1 LKLLLDQNLSF
12 RLLEKL
18 EPVYPG
24 STQVK
29 FVNLDQADD
38 LAVWRFAKDKGFT
51 IVTQDSDFHEFS
63 LVYGNP
69 PKVIWLKCG
78 NKPKWYVLG
87 LLLNNQDKIKA
98 FLEDQERKQL
108 FGDLLRGFGEVRA
121 VQFFA
126 YRRIESDVYPQSKDS

>member
-24 STQVK
+24 STQIRI
-29 FVNLDQADD
+29 VNLDRADD
-38 LAVWRFAKDKGFT
+38 LTVWRFAKDNGFT
-51 IVTQDSDFHEFS
+51 IVTKDSDFHEFS

-78 NKPKWYVLG
+78 NKPRWYVLS
-87 LLLNNQDKIKA
+87 LLLNNQGKIEA
-98 FLEDQERKQL
+98 FLDDQESSCL
-108 FGDLLRGFGEVRA
+108 EI
-121 VQFFA
+121 
-126 YRRIESDVYPQSKDS
+126 Y

>member
-29 FVNLDQADD
+29 FVDLDQADD
-38 LAVWRFAKDKGFT
+38 LIIWQFAKDNGLV
-51 IVTQDSDFHEFS
+51 IVTKDSDFHEFT
-63 LVYGNP
+63 LLYGNP
-69 PKVIWLKCG
+69 PKVIWLKCC

-87 LLLNNQDKIKA
+87 LLLNNQEQIKA
-98 FLEDQERKQL
+98 FYEDAESSCLEI
-108 FGDLLRGFGEVRA
+108 
-121 VQFFA
+121 
-126 YRRIESDVYPQSKDS
+126 Y

>member
-18 EPVYPG
+18 QPAYPG

-29 FVNLDQADD
+29 FVDLDQADD
-38 LAVWRFAKDKGFT
+38 LTIWRFARDNDFT
-51 IVTQDSDFHEFS
+51 IVTKDSDFHEFS
-63 LVYGNP
+63 LLYGNP

-87 LLLNNQDKIKA
+87 LLLNNQEKIKA
-98 FLEDQERKQL
+98 FFDDEQTSCLEI
-108 FGDLLRGFGEVRA
+108 
-121 VQFFA
+121 
-126 YRRIESDVYPQSKDS
+126 Y

>member
-1 LKLLLDQNLSF
+1 MKLLLDQNLSF

-18 EPVYPG
+18 EPVYSG

-29 FVNLDQADD
+29 FVDLGHADD
-38 LAVWRFAKDKGFT
+38 LTVWHYAKDNGFT
-51 IVTQDSDFHEFS
+51 IVTKDSDFHEFS

-87 LLLNNQDKIKA
+87 LLLNNQDKIRA
-98 FLEDQERKQL
+98 FLNDNEISCLEI
-108 FGDLLRGFGEVRA
+108 
-121 VQFFA
+121 
-126 YRRIESDVYPQSKDS
+126 Y

>member
-18 EPVYPG
+18 EPADPG

-29 FVNLDQADD
+29 FVDLDQADD
-38 LAVWRFAKDKGFT
+38 LTVWRYARDNGFT
-51 IVTQDSDFHEFS
+51 IVTKDSDFHEFS

-78 NKPKWYVLG
+78 N
-87 LLLNNQDKIKA
+87 NQDKIEA
-98 FLEDQERKQL
+98 FFNDNESSCLEI
-108 FGDLLRGFGEVRA
+108 
-121 VQFFA
+121 
-126 YRRIESDVYPQSKDS
+126 Y

>member
-18 EPVYPG
+18 QPSYPG

-29 FVNLDQADD
+29 FVDLDQADD
-38 LAVWRFAKDKGFT
+38 LTVWRYARDNDFT
-51 IVTQDSDFHEFS
+51 IVTKDSDFHEFS
-63 LVYGNP
+63 LLYSDP

-87 LLLNNQDKIKA
+87 LLLNNQEKIEA
-98 FLEDQERKQL
+98 FFDDEETSCLEI
-108 FGDLLRGFGEVRA
+108 
-121 VQFFA
+121 
-126 YRRIESDVYPQSKDS
+126 Y

>member
-18 EPVYPG
+18 EPAYPG

-29 FVNLDQADD
+29 FVDLDQADD
-38 LAVWRFAKDKGFT
+38 LSVWRYARDNNFT
-51 IVTQDSDFHEFS
+51 VVTKDSDFHEYS
-63 LVYGNP
+63 LIYGNP

-87 LLLNNQDKIKA
+87 LLLNNRDQIEA
-98 FLEDQERKQL
+98 FLNDN
-108 FGDLLRGFGEVRA
+108 
-121 VQFFA
+121 
-126 YRRIESDVYPQSKDS
+126 ESSCLEIY